1 MPEHGHQHGGAPGYA
16 TVLER
21 MNRFQEPEARQAIAD
36 LQLPAGSRG
45 LDAGCGVGLYA
56 QWLSAAIG
64 PQGQIIGIDS
74 GADRIDAA
82 RHLLH
87 AEIACGRIQVRQGD
101 ITALDLDDHS
111 LDWVWC
117 CNVLH
122 HIADPGHALR
132 EFLRVLRPGGRI
144 IIKESQVAAALFL
157 PGHPD
162 LERLLQRMEIQ
173 VSKAEAGERSFQE
186 RRQRTP
192 ESMRQAG
199 LTSITM
205 RTYMVQRQA
214 PLPETA
220 RAYIE
225 HTVFA
230 RNWGPR
236 LRALLDAKDWQQRSA
251 LCEPDSPQFILHS
264 PDYYCLYPFS
274 VFSAQL
280 PAR

>member
-1 MPEHGHQHGGAPGYA
+1 MSEPAHQHGGSPGYA

-36 LQLPAGSRG
+36 LHLPAGSRG

-56 QWLSAAIG
+56 QWLSTAIG
-64 PQGQIIGIDS
+64 PYGQVIGIDS
-74 GADRIDAA
+74 GEERIAA
-82 RHLLH
+82 AQHLLQGD
-87 AEIACGRIQVRQGD
+87 ITSGRVQVRQGD
-101 ITALDLDDHS
+101 ITALDLADQS

-122 HIADPGHALR
+122 HIANPVLALQ
-132 EFLRVLRPGGRI
+132 ELQRVLRPGGWV
-144 IIKESQVAAALFL
+144 IIKESQVANALFL
-157 PGHPD
+157 PGHPE
-162 LERLLQRMEIQ
+162 LERLLQRAEIQ
-173 VSKAEAGERSFQE
+173 CSRAEAGAQSFQE

-199 LTSITM
+199 LTDITM
-205 RTYMVQRQA
+205 RTYVVQRQA
-214 PLPETA
+214 PLSADA

-230 RNWGPR
+230 RNWGSR
-236 LRALLDAKDWQQRSA
+236 LRGLLDGQDWQQRSA

-264 PDYYCLYPFS
+264 PDYYCMYPFH
-274 VFSAQL
+274 VFRAQL
-280 PAR
+280 PA